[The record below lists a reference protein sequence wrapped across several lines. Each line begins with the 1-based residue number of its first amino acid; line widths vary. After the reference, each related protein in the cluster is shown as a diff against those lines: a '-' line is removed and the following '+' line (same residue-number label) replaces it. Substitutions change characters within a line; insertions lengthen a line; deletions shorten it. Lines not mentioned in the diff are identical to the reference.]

1 MNLDRNMAGMGI
13 QAFFL
18 FCLNL
23 RESGSRIESSGR
35 KEPSFSGDSQ

>member
-23 RESGSRIESSGR
+23 RES
-35 KEPSFSGDSQ
+35 DSLF